1 MITEGIKNLII
12 DLGGVI
18 VNLTR
23 NRCIE
28 AFEQLGVADVR
39 ENVVNNYQHK
49 DLFMQLELG
58 LISAAEFRSGIR
70 RLAGRPL
77 TDKQIDRAWMAM
89 LGDIPAARLDLLLAL
104 RGRYRT
110 FLLSNTNVIHWE
122 WIRQNLLCRE
132 GVSASDFFHKI
143 YLSYE
148 LHKLKPN
155 ADIFDYVL
163 QDAALRPEETLLIDD
178 APANCRMAEQ
188 LSMRAY
194 NVEAGEDWSAIFHF

>member
-1 MITEGIKNLII
+1 MEGIKNLII

-58 LISAAEFRSGIR
+58 RIPVPEFRAGIR
-70 RLAGRPL
+70 RLSARPL
-77 TDKQIDRAWMAM
+77 TDQQIDQAWIAM
-89 LGDIPAARLDLLLAL
+89 LGDIPDSRLDLLLSLKA
-104 RGRYRT
+104 RYRT
-110 FLLSNTNVIHWE
+110 FLLSNTNEIHWT
-122 WIRQNLLCRE
+122 WIRDNLLCRNHLA
-132 GVSASDFFHKI
+132 ASDFFHRI

-148 LHKLKPN
+148 LHMLKPN
-155 ADIFDYVL
+155 ADIFEYVL
-163 QDAALRPEETLLIDD
+163 QDAGMRPEETLLIDD
-178 APANCRMAEQ
+178 ALANCRMAEQ

-194 NVEAGEDWSAIFHF
+194 QVEPRADWATVFQP